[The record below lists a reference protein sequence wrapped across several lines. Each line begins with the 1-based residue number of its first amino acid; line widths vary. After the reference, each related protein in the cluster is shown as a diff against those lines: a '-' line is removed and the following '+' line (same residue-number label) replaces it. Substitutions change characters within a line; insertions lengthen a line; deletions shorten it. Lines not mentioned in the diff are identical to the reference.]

1 MTTNTQDEGDSWV
14 GVENSS
20 VICCIPK
27 PFPWPRMLVSH
38 FLYPACGL
46 VDHFLYIYVWEWIW
60 PFQLPWQLCPA
71 VVIVVST
78 SSSSTKF

>member
-46 VDHFLYIYVWEWIW
+46 VDHFLYICLGMDLAFSATLTALSCSGDSGVDL
-60 PFQLPWQLCPA
+60 F
-71 VVIVVST
+71 
-78 SSSSTKF
+78 

>member
-38 FLYPACGL
+38 FLYLACGL
-46 VDHFLYIYVWEWIW
+46 VDHFLYIYVWEWMA
-60 PFQLPWQLCPA
+60 FSATLAALSCSGNSG
-71 VVIVVST
+71 VNL
-78 SSSSTKF
+78 F